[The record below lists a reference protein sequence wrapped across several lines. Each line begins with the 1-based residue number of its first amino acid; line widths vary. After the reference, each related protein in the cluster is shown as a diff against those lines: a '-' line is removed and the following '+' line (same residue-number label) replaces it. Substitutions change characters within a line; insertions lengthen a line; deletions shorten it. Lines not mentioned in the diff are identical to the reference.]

1 MSDDRQ
7 PEVVVVRLD
16 AQSVDDLAHRVA
28 DLVHQQRNE
37 PARPTDGG
45 TEEGEAGR
53 LLSAAQVAALWGV
66 DRSWVYDHADELGAM
81 RLGTGARPRL
91 RFSRDR
97 VAAYLSPAPYESE
110 PSTPSPVRPSAGR
123 SRGGHVRRSQGSGS
137 DCAEG
142 LPFRPDPELSS
153 THQPRRPGGAQ
164 TPPATAPENRTS
176 AR

>member
-28 DLVHQQRNE
+28 DLVHQQRHE
-37 PARPTDGG
+37 PATSAGG
-45 TEEGEAGR
+45 ETGVGEPGR
-53 LLSAAQVAALWGV
+53 LLSAAQVASLWGV
-66 DRSWVYDHADELGAM
+66 DRSWVYDHADELGAL
-81 RLGTGARPRL
+81 RLGAGVRPRL
-91 RFSRDR
+91 RFSPDR
-97 VAAYLSPAPYESE
+97 VTSYFDSQPEPEPAP
-110 PSTPSPVRPSAGR
+110 PPRAPRRR
-123 SRGGHVRRSQGSGS
+123 SRGRHVRRSPGSGA

-153 THQPRRPGGAQ
+153 THQPKRPGGAE